1 MWLTVNPTGAA
12 GLLSH
17 GHYKD
22 TANKLI
28 TMTHYG
34 YACNITPTPVII
46 TAMKQIIAFGVIVAL
61 LTSPV
66 WFDAIIIFLLSGF
79 VPVIGIT
86 LEPSTMLAVMIASVA
101 LGLSLKRRKVVF
113 DRCTELYDRIEISIE
128 KRQKVASRPNLPK
141 RRYQEL

>member
-1 MWLTVNPTGAA
+1 
-12 GLLSH
+12 
-17 GHYKD
+17 
-22 TANKLI
+22 
-28 TMTHYG
+28 
-34 YACNITPTPVII
+34 
-46 TAMKQIIAFGVIVAL
+46 MKQIIAFGVIVAL